1 MLDYDK
7 FEYSNFAKEKSI
19 MEQKSYVIID
29 ETGIHARPATML
41 VQTASKF
48 DSDIQLEYNGKKV
61 NLKSIMGVMSLG
73 VGKDAEITIYAD
85 GSDEADAIQAISDV
99 LSKEGLTE

>member
-1 MLDYDK
+1 
-7 FEYSNFAKEKSI
+7 

-48 DSDIQLEYNGKKV
+48 ESDVQLEYNAKKV

-73 VGKDAEITIYAD
+73 VGKDAEITVYAE
-85 GSDEADAIQAISDV
+85 GSDEKEAIDAISELLV
-99 LSKEGLTE
+99 KEGLSK